1 MPAWHPPCN
10 ANGHLPILEGGA
22 RSIGCSRVL
31 EALEIHLATVL
42 PPSKFFHRQSGRMG
56 TRPSLRGANLGP
68 VFTPQVSSTRG
79 SHRLPRVFLP
89 QPVIEHSLAS
99 RARPGDDGQE
109 LSIRCHPLRIPTLGK
124 SRILEIPSN
133 QMLTVVEAM
142 DETVVI
148 TDPAGIIEY
157 VNPAFEEIT
166 GYARAEVL
174 GQSTRIL
181 KSGQHSAAFYE
192 EFWSTISR
200 GEVWRGRM
208 INRKKDG
215 TLYEE
220 KATISPVLDEEGRI
234 ANYVAVKFDLSREI
248 KLQNELY
255 HAQKME
261 ALGQMAEG
269 ITHDFNNILQ
279 IILGHVHFVQEEQD
293 PDSQP
298 FADLEKIRLAAESAA
313 ELTSRLMAFGRSQI
327 NSFEQLQLNPVIEE
341 SLTLLRRVLRDNTRL
356 EFTPGAEMPEVTAD
370 PNQLQQLIL
379 NLALN
384 AQDAMPKG
392 GRIEVSTGTTPA
404 SGREEAATA
413 RPERRVF
420 LRVKDEGIG
429 MDRAT
434 QEHIF
439 DPFFTTKRM
448 GGGTGLGLA
457 TVYGIVQQHGGT
469 IQVRSALG
477 EGTEFEI
484 LIPLREEKLYGAHTR
499 GG

>member
-1 MPAWHPPCN
+1 MP
-10 ANGHLPILEGGA
+10 
-22 RSIGCSRVL
+22 
-31 EALEIHLATVL
+31 EI
-42 PPSKFFHRQSGRMG
+42 S
-56 TRPSLRGANLGP
+56 
-68 VFTPQVSSTRG
+68 
-79 SHRLPRVFLP
+79 
-89 QPVIEHSLAS
+89 
-99 RARPGDDGQE
+99 
-109 LSIRCHPLRIPTLGK
+109 
-124 SRILEIPSN
+124 SN
-133 QMLTVVEAM
+133 QMLTAVEAL
-142 DETVVI
+142 DESVVI

-157 VNPAFEEIT
+157 VNPAFEAIT
-166 GYARAEVL
+166 GYTRAEVL

-181 KSGQHSAAFYE
+181 KSGQHSSAFYE
-192 EFWSTISR
+192 ALWATISK
-200 GEVWRGRM
+200 GDVWRGRM

-220 KATISPVLDEEGRI
+220 KATISPVMDATGRI
-234 ANYVAVKFDLSREI
+234 TNYAAVKFDLSREL
-248 KLQNELY
+248 KLQNELH

-279 IILGHVHFVQEEQD
+279 IILGHVHFVEDELDPASQE
-293 PDSQP
+293 
-298 FADLEKIRLAAESAA
+298 FADLEKIRRATESAA

-327 NSFEQLQLNPVIEE
+327 NSFEKIQLNRVVEE
-341 SLTLLRRVLRDNTRL
+341 SLGLLRRVLRENTRVD
-356 EFTPGAEMPEVTAD
+356 FVPGEAMAEVIAD

-392 GRIEVSTGTTPA
+392 GRIEVSTGTIIA
-404 SGREEAATA
+404 KSEEETTTT
-413 RPERRVF
+413 RPVRHAF
-420 LRVKDEGIG
+420 LRVRDEGIG
-429 MDRAT
+429 MDRVT

-439 DPFFTTKRM
+439 DPFFTTKRI

-484 LIPLREEKLYGAHTR
+484 QIPLREEELHGAHSR